1 MYFVFLILI
10 LILLGKVCLNWNLI
24 RATTL
29 LYNRSVTKNFLNIS
43 KRYLRSNHSIEME
56 TKTITKIILFII
68 WEWINLSLNKLKLI
82 TKSRPV
88 VLQEVCE
95 RFIGAKEFI
104 KDKIEEICCNE
115 KLSVEDVTWFCLW
128 KIATTFKAK
137 LVLFSKN
144 LLKHVSQETK
154 QETF

>member
-1 MYFVFLILI
+1 MYFVFVILI
-10 LILLGKVCLNWNLI
+10 LILRGKVCLNWNLI
-24 RATTL
+24 RAATL
-29 LYNRSVTKNFLNIS
+29 LYSRSVTKNFLNIS

-95 RFIGAKEFI
+95 RFIGVKEFI

-115 KLSVEDVTWFCLW
+115 ILSVEDVNWFCLW
-128 KIATTFKAK
+128 KIPTIFNANLVMFLKNFVKCVCQGAK
-137 LVLFSKN
+137 
-144 LLKHVSQETK
+144 
-154 QETF
+154 